1 MLPPEI
7 VARIALFLRAAD
19 VMAVAQSMRSFRA
32 ALGHIPRAAM
42 AVAGALQVKIDSVW
56 PVFVFPITRLASDA
70 SVCVSADVPV
80 RHIVKV
86 STLVRCIDVYADAA
100 GSIAPR
106 TISFLDNARHI
117 LPARLHV
124 RLPNPV
130 KTPGASTSL
139 QLLLKLADI
148 FAERCSVPTTSSPAA
163 AAGTATATAATTGI
177 DAASTSSGS
186 SCCVASLA
194 LFHDPRVPDA
204 DVMHALTR
212 LCAVTARGG
221 GIHQLSVSCKW
232 AAAAEAAAR
241 VLTDTP
247 DDGGGAGADAAGAD
261 NFKATSDTTAR
272 WTAAPPPPPPPHR
285 VLELHKCRAAFP
297 IAAVLARARGA
308 LHTLR
313 VMDFGRHGILTRK
326 EILFAEALF
335 ADAMRVPHGS
345 ASTAAAA
352 ALRCV
357 QVNCAYPNV
366 LANVRSIAAQ
376 NVDPAV
382 WTMDVRGPLS
392 VFFTRNLRAA
402 EM

>member
-1 MLPPEI
+1 
-7 VARIALFLRAAD
+7 
-19 VMAVAQSMRSFRA
+19 
-32 ALGHIPRAAM
+32 M

-86 STLVRCIDVYADAA
+86 SALVRCIDVYADAA

-163 AAGTATATAATTGI
+163 AAGTATATITGI

-247 DDGGGAGADAAGAD
+247 YGGGAGADAAGAD
-261 NFKATSDTTAR
+261 FKATSDTTANASTAAR
-272 WTAAPPPPPPPHR
+272 WTAAPPPPHR

-345 ASTAAAA
+345 AAAAAA